1 MPVLCLGE
9 ALVDL
14 ICERPVAHM
23 GEAEAFVPHFGGA
36 VANAAV
42 AAAAVGADVALAG
55 GAGDDAWGG
64 WLEDELSASGVELE
78 WFERVPGTAT
88 PVAFITVDAT
98 GEPTY
103 QLYGDSI
110 AAAIESVGPRL
121 DSAVEVCDALL
132 FSSNTLAGSIE
143 RDVTMAA
150 RERALALGRP
160 VLFDP
165 NVRMHR
171 WDTAAAAA
179 AASNACIPGAT
190 LVRCNR
196 DEAELLTGE
205 PDPEAAAAALLKA
218 GARMVVITLGADGAM
233 LRGELRADVPGR
245 AVEMVNAAGAG
256 DMLMGV
262 LVGHLAQAG
271 FYLPAVAAALPE
283 AVEAAA
289 AACERWGAVA

>member
-1 MPVLCLGE
+1 VPVLCLGE

-14 ICERPVAHM
+14 ICERPVANI
-23 GEAEAFVPHFGGA
+23 GEADAFVPHFGGA

-64 WLEDELSASGVELE
+64 WLEDELGESGVELE

-88 PVAFITVDAT
+88 PVAFITVDAA

-110 AAAIESVGPRL
+110 AAAIESIGPRL
-121 DSAVEVCDALL
+121 DSAVEVCDALF
-132 FSSNTLAGSIE
+132 FSSNTLASATE

-165 NVRMHR
+165 NVRTHR
-171 WDTAAAAA
+171 WDTATAAAAA
-179 AASNACIPGAT
+179 ANACIPGAT

-196 DEAELLTGE
+196 AEAELLTGE
-205 PDPEAAAAALLKA
+205 PDPEAAARSLLKA
-218 GARMVVITLGADGAM
+218 GAGMVVITLGADGAM

-245 AVEMVNAAGAG
+245 PVEMVNAAGAG

-262 LVGHLAQAG
+262 LVGRLSQAG
-271 FYLPAVAAALPE
+271 FYPPAVPAALPE